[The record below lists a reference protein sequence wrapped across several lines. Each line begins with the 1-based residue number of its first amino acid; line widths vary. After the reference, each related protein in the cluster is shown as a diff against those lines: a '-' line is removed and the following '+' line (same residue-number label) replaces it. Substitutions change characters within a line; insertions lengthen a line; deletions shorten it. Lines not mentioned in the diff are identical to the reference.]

1 MNTFEIIHILNKNP
15 VTEKYFDGVYPV
27 DHLEKINKRPRL
39 IICNTDTSEGKG
51 LHWIAI
57 FFYNENK
64 VDFFDSLGKNP
75 SEYDSRFITFMKKF
89 ADECYLT
96 KTRVQ
101 PINSDLCGHFCIYF
115 SHKRCQGFNLI
126 YILHNFPNPE
136 FIKVFSEIYLNNFKK
151 ETNQKC
157 QKCIHN

>member
-75 SEYDSRFITFMKKF
+75 SEYDSRFITFMKKI
-89 ADECYLT
+89 C
-96 KTRVQ
+96 
-101 PINSDLCGHFCIYF
+101 
-115 SHKRCQGFNLI
+115 
-126 YILHNFPNPE
+126 
-136 FIKVFSEIYLNNFKK
+136 
-151 ETNQKC
+151 
-157 QKCIHN
+157 